1 MKRTC
6 KQGVTILDTEGAGS
20 AQKASSGRQGVYW
33 DKRVQRYYVR
43 WSRISLGAYEDFDD
57 AVAVREEAEAHAKAG
72 TLDDWLKDH
81 RRKRSK

>member
-1 MKRTC
+1 MKRTF

-20 AQKASSGRQGVYW
+20 SRKAASGRQGVYW

-43 WSRISLGAYEDFDD
+43 WSRISLGAYDDFDE

-72 TLDDWLKDH
+72 TLDAWLKEH
-81 RRKRSK
+81 RRKKGK

>member
-1 MKRTC
+1 MKRTF

-20 AQKASSGRQGVYW
+20 ARKAASGRQGVYW

-43 WSRISLGAYEDFDD
+43 WSRISLGAYDDFDE

-72 TLDDWLKDH
+72 TLDAWLKEH
-81 RRKRSK
+81 RRKKGK